1 MVCFE
6 DVLKLSPILLGLV
19 VLCGCSQRGE
29 LVGAASVGVLNL
41 PGQIAVGF
49 NHHQH
54 NRYQSPISGEWRDG
68 DDIEQML
75 VQAIEVAQHEIL
87 VAVQELSAPRI
98 AEALIAAQA
107 SRGDGS
113 GDS

>member
-6 DVLKLSPILLGLV
+6 DVLKLNPLLLGLA

-54 NRYQSPISGEWRDG
+54 NRY
-68 DDIEQML
+68 
-75 VQAIEVAQHEIL
+75 
-87 VAVQELSAPRI
+87 
-98 AEALIAAQA
+98 
-107 SRGDGS
+107 
-113 GDS
+113 

>member
-41 PGQIAVGF
+41 PGQIAVGLIQPPSAQPLPVT
-49 NHHQH
+49 HL
-54 NRYQSPISGEWRDG
+54 RG
-68 DDIEQML
+68 
-75 VQAIEVAQHEIL
+75 VA
-87 VAVQELSAPRI
+87 R
-98 AEALIAAQA
+98 
-107 SRGDGS
+107 R
-113 GDS
+113 